1 MSEYGAPTQDQI
13 PAPSSPFDQDTATHA
28 ATSNDPDD
36 VSLAAHAAH
45 SGAASVSAPA
55 RPRARDEEANDV
67 RSDSDNS
74 VPSGL
79 MMSKRS
85 LDDEEDNDDAD
96 AVSWTTRDLP
106 VDASIVLLMAQEM
119 ARAQRTDPDPD
130 LAEEGFPEEIRGVDD
145 VSNGLAEM
153 IIQHLQELGISDS
166 AQPPRRQ
173 RGEVVEFGEMITE

>member
-1 MSEYGAPTQDQI
+1 VVHHVRIRSTYPR
-13 PAPSSPFDQDTATHA
+13 PDTGSIVALRPGHRH
-28 ATSNDPDD
+28 SRGHIER
-36 VSLAAHAAH
+36 S
-45 SGAASVSAPA
+45 SGAASVSE
-55 RPRARDEEANDV
+55 RERERDEEANDV

>member
-45 SGAASVSAPA
+45 SGAASVAERA
-55 RPRARDEEANDV
+55 RERDEEANDV